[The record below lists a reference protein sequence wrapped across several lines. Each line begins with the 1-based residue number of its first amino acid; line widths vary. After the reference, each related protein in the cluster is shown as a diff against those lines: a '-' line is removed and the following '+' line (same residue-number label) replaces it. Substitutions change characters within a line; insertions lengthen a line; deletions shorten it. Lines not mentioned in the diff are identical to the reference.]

1 MSNGIENKFTL
12 ITGASLG
19 LGRAFAEVCAQKK
32 RNLILTSLPGENL
45 DQVSKSLTEKYA
57 VKVLFYETDLTDIT
71 NIKSLLVF
79 LQPYQ
84 INMLINNAAIG
95 GTCGFADERSER
107 VEKMLLLNINSLVML
122 THHLIP
128 KMTTQNKAYI
138 LNISSL
144 AAFSPIPYKAVYS
157 ASKAFV
163 YSFSRGLS
171 EELRGTGIHL
181 AVANPGGMP
190 VNGDISETVQSSRF
204 IRMSILTPHQIAAVC
219 YQKLLNRETLIIP
232 GRINRIGCFFQKILP
247 VELQMKIFRNRF
259 KKELKTIL

>member
-1 MSNGIENKFTL
+1 MSNGDENQCTV

-32 RNLILTSLPGENL
+32 RNLILISLPGENL
-45 DQVSKSLTEKYA
+45 DLVSQTLMKKY
-57 VKVLFYETDLTDIT
+57 KVNVRYFETDLTDTT
-71 NIKSLLVF
+71 NIMELLKF

-84 INMLINNAAIG
+84 IDMLINNAAIG
-95 GTCGFADERSER
+95 GTCGFADEPREC
-107 VEKMLLLNINSLVML
+107 VEKMLLLNINSLVIL
-122 THHLIP
+122 THQLIP
-128 KMTTQNKAYI
+128 KLKAQEEAYI

-171 EELRGTGIHL
+171 EELKGTGIHL

-190 VNGDISETVQSSRF
+190 VNGDISESVQSNAF
-204 IRMSILTPHQIAAVC
+204 IRLTILSPDQIAAIC
-219 YQKLLNRETLIIP
+219 YQKLLNREKLIVP
-232 GRINRIGCFFQKILP
+232 GRINRIGSFLQRIIP
-247 VELQMKIFRNRF
+247 VELQMKILRNKFR
-259 KKELKTIL
+259 KELKTPV